1 MLITRFSL
9 ESTVAFGVIEPAE
22 GEEFDPASATVTP
35 MRGHPYGELDLVDLT
50 LPLSTVRL
58 LAPVLPAKIIGI
70 GKNYAEHAEE
80 MGSEP
85 PSEPLAFLKPST
97 SVIGPREQIKI
108 PEQSQRVDYE
118 GELAVVIGR
127 MCRHVAA
134 DDAADVILGYT
145 CGNDVT
151 ARDLQERDNQW
162 ARAKGFDT
170 FCPLGPWIQTE
181 FDPSAA
187 RIETSVNGELRQQGS
202 GADLIFSVG
211 KLVEWVSSIMTLLPG
226 DVILT
231 GTPAG
236 IGQLNDGDHVKV
248 EIAGIGSLD
257 NEVSLGD

>member
-134 DDAADVILGYT
+134 DDASDVILGYT